1 MANLTATYMSRVLCK
16 MDERKRLKDIGI
28 DLHRSDPMFPTYDE
42 LAEIPKVS
50 PICLVTVSIVCMSAE
65 PHRVNHSGH

>member
-28 DLHRSDPMFPTYDE
+28 DLRQSDPMFPAYDE

-50 PICLVTVSIVCMSAE
+50 LICLATVTSCVYVS
-65 PHRVNHSGH
+65 